1 MLRESV
7 ITNMSIQTIER
18 VLQRANPSFVLKDS
32 YKTAL
37 SILIPTIVFKDG
49 CIILMSTALNQ
60 INRELKKHNCKVN
73 VIEALLAY
81 DIVTHIDM
89 YGAMTIPL
97 SLLLNKLYLNK
108 ETISKYGTDKF
119 SKKILT
125 HATQSLVL
133 SELLS
138 HLGIPKPLAVALINI
153 ILEVYYSDTDKEAKM
168 LFENN
173 IAFKNCKASDIP
185 HIINTM
191 ELEKI
196 FVSTAILVIVVSIG
210 FNISSSILLVSIV
223 SELYLVLKCEY
234 RERHLKGF
242 LK

>member
-1 MLRESV
+1 LEHQTETPISKTTDLNIFYKTLEHFIFANCFKEKISV
-7 ITNMSIQTIER
+7 PENIVKHIIER
-18 VLQRANPSFVLKDS
+18 YIK
-32 YKTAL
+32 
-37 SILIPTIVFKDG
+37 
-49 CIILMSTALNQ
+49 
-60 INRELKKHNCKVN
+60 INNF
-73 VIEALLAY
+73 LL
-81 DIVTHIDM
+81 
-89 YGAMTIPL
+89 
-97 SLLLNKLYLNK
+97 
-108 ETISKYGTDKF
+108 
-119 SKKILT
+119 
-125 HATQSLVL
+125 L

-153 ILEVYYSDTDKEAKM
+153 ILEVYYSDTDKEAKI

-196 FVSTAILVIVVSIG
+196 FVSTAILVIIVSIG